1 MRGRSTVMF
10 ATCSPC
16 LRKGARPDDADL
28 LRMEGTA
35 PEPRQNARPLAARS
49 LTGRAATL
57 ELACEP
63 FTTGHH

>member
-10 ATCSPC
+10 GTCSPC
-16 LRKGARPDDADL
+16 LRKSARPDDADL
-28 LRMEGTA
+28 HRMEGTA
-35 PEPRQNARPLAARS
+35 PEPRQDARPLAAPS